1 MAAGRSAD
9 VRFGLAVATAA
20 TGKQHHASLNH
31 PIGRRPRRPQ
41 PSRSAPPERLS
52 DPAGTVGL
60 RLSPVLTDGRCRG
73 AAARTRGRDASLTKP
88 QRDPT
93 IAITESDRHRL
104 HEALIAS
111 LGAEEAATLMEHLPP
126 IGWADVATKTD
137 LDHLRETTALEFA
150 AVRSSMDLLTFQL
163 RTEIAVQFKEAHS
176 STVKAMFAFTS
187 VSTSVLGLLMA
198 FFSQ

>member
-1 MAAGRSAD
+1 M
-9 VRFGLAVATAA
+9 
-20 TGKQHHASLNH
+20 
-31 PIGRRPRRPQ
+31 
-41 PSRSAPPERLS
+41 
-52 DPAGTVGL
+52 
-60 RLSPVLTDGRCRG
+60 
-73 AAARTRGRDASLTKP
+73 TKP

-126 IGWADVATKTD
+126 IGWADVATKTDLDHLRAATKTD